1 MTFKAVIFD
10 LDGVIVN
17 TVPLYHKATLPIA
30 EKLDISFTEEDNLLY
45 QGRPRMELIQMLA
58 ERSDQSFTNEEMVE
72 LGEWR
77 NRNYQQLIAQLTED
91 DLMPGMKDF
100 IQELANDRTPM
111 ALASASSNAEFVLH
125 QLGLTSYFDVI
136 MDPKSL
142 RNGKPDPEIF
152 VTAADRLGIAH
163 KDCVAIE
170 DGEAGLKAIL
180 STQMFSIGVGTSS
193 YLSAADWTI
202 RQTSYLTLE
211 RVRAQFRQR
220 QNN

>member
-17 TVPLYHKATLPIA
+17 TVPLYHKATLPVA
-30 EKLDISFTEEDNLLY
+30 DKLGISFTEEDNLAY
-45 QGRPRMELIQMLA
+45 QGRPRMELVQMLV
-58 ERSDQSFTNEEMVE
+58 ERSNQSFSHEEMIE

-91 DLMPGMKDF
+91 DLMPGMKAF
-100 IQELANDRTPM
+100 IQDLANESIPM
-111 ALASASSNAEFVLH
+111 ALASASSNADFVLH
-125 QLGLTSYFDVI
+125 QLGLFSYFDVI
-136 MDPKSL
+136 MDPKAL
-142 RNGKPDPEIF
+142 KNGKPHPEIF
-152 VTAADRLGIAH
+152 VTAADRLGVAY

-170 DGEAGLKAIL
+170 DGEAGLEAIL

-202 RQTSYLTLE
+202 SQTSFLTLE
-211 RVRAQFRQR
+211 KVRAQYRQR
-220 QNN
+220 QEK

>member
-17 TVPLYHKATLPIA
+17 TVPLYYKATLPIA
-30 EKLDISFTEEDNLLY
+30 NKLDISFTEEDNLLY

-58 ERSDQSFTNEEMVE
+58 ERSDQSFTHEEMVE

-91 DLMPGMKDF
+91 DLMPGMKAF
-100 IQELANDRTPM
+100 IQELANDKTPM

-125 QLGLTSYFDVI
+125 QLGLTSYFDII

-152 VTAADRLGIAH
+152 VTAADRLGVAH

-202 RQTSYLTLE
+202 SHTSYLTLE
-211 RVRAQFRQR
+211 SVQAEFTQR